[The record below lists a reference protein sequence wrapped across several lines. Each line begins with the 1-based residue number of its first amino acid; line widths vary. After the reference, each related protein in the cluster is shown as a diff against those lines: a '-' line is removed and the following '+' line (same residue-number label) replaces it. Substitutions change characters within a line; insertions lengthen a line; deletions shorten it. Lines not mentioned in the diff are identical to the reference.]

1 MNPFIFIVFF
11 IMLLLCIAIIF
22 VNAKSRVIR
31 KKREFSTKIS
41 MPKARFHSN
50 FVNNG
55 IALVQ
60 SGYGDIK
67 KQRDFEKYKFVIWK
81 YMYNLLK
88 SNKYDYVVLIDA
100 SVDWNSDS
108 NKPLQR
114 LIQQSGDSD
123 LIAFRDAIHPDKIG
137 TKMFILKNT
146 EWSLYKCNQLF
157 LNPKMQKVLLDQ
169 VYTPFKHST
178 LLKFKPYLDL
188 GLPYNLQCTCVYNE
202 KAMNLNSTAAD
213 IYPWA
218 GVPNFLEIP
227 THVPPVAKSVKEQK
241 IPRIIYQTMSTTLMN
256 NEQYMFGAKAWQDL
270 NPEYTYQFFDDL
282 SCRKFLE
289 IHFDADVVAT
299 YNTLLPG
306 AYKSD
311 LFRYCLLY
319 VTGGCYVDCQTQP
332 FIPLHHVIDADTE
345 FCSAL
350 DGGDPRGMYC
360 IFQGFLCTVPQHPV
374 LMLSI
379 NKIVKNVQQR
389 KVFEGQFELTGPD
402 LFGKCLNKYFGRP
415 KRQSLKGSLPRGN
428 KLLCHYGS
436 CVPYIKHG
444 DTNFLLTRYFFNSKQ
459 LSKTSPTIYS
469 IAGKEHYSV
478 ALKNNRVLK
487 FPLL

>member
-1 MNPFIFIVFF
+1 MEKSLFIVFF
-11 IMLLLCIAIIF
+11 IVLLLCVAIIL
-22 VNAKSRVIR
+22 VNAKSRSCR
-31 KKREFSTKIS
+31 KKRDFSNQIR
-41 MPKARFHSN
+41 MPMPRFHSN
-50 FVNNG
+50 FVNNR
-55 IALVQ
+55 IALFQ
-60 SGYGDIK
+60 SGYLDVK
-67 KQRDFEKYKFVIWK
+67 KQRDFEKYKFVIWR
-81 YMYNLLK
+81 YMYNLLR

-157 LNPKMQKVLLDQ
+157 LNPQKMQEVLLDQ
-169 VYTPFKHST
+169 VYTPYKHST
-178 LLKFKPYLDL
+178 LLEFKPYLDL

-218 GVPNFLEIP
+218 GVPNFVEIP
-227 THVPPVAKSVKEQK
+227 THVPPVARSLKEQK
-241 IPRIIYQTMSTTLMN
+241 IPRIIYQTMSTTLMISD
-256 NEQYMFGAKAWQDL
+256 QYKFSAKAWQDL
-270 NPEYTYQFFDDL
+270 NPDYTYQFFDDL

-289 IHFDADVVAT
+289 LHFDADVVTT

-311 LFRYCLLY
+311 LFRICLLY

-350 DGGDPRGMYC
+350 AAESPYC
-360 IFQGFLCTVPQHPV
+360 IFQGFLCTVPRHPV

-379 NKIVKNVQQR
+379 NKTVKNVQQR
-389 KVFEGQFELTGPD
+389 KVFKSLFELTGPD
-402 LFGKCLNKYFGRP
+402 LLGMCLNKYLGRT
-415 KRQSLKGSLPRGN
+415 KRQSLKGNLPRGV

-436 CVPYIKHG
+436 CIPYIKHG
-444 DTNFLLTRYFFNSKQ
+444 DTNFLLTKYLKNSKQ
-459 LSKTSPTIYS
+459 LSTTSPSIYAM
-469 IAGKEHYSV
+469 AGKEHYWPASE
-478 ALKNNRVLK
+478 NNRLLK